1 MLRVRPSPHLL
12 PRGSSLRALSALIV
26 VALTGGC
33 PAKPTITPED
43 LNATEQRP
51 AAPEFEEPAPQ
62 ANKQPSPPP
71 QRPEPVPV
79 HERDA
84 VAAAIASG
92 NHGGAIDFLKT
103 WTLAHADDLEAAFLL
118 AHASAARGDLDGA
131 EAALE
136 HATPAD
142 IKADSALLRAR
153 ARLRLRRGDRTLAE
167 ILLRRAHL
175 SAGDDL
181 ATQGELLA
189 LLRAHGDG
197 GTSEAKALMEAL
209 YDAYDDSSAKS
220 AEELLAVAQAALTRG
235 TSGAFHDANMV
246 LGEAE
251 QAPVAGPEPELMVR
265 DRVLLL
271 RAQIFQEKYASAD
284 ASATY
289 EIILRRDPWHADAL
303 GGLALVLE
311 DEFKLADASRLA
323 TMALQTNPEHPLALA
338 ALARVAVIE
347 GRRREARQLAT
358 RATAVNPSLHQAL
371 AVLAAAA
378 IIDGD
383 RQSSAKIEAR
393 ALADAHDGRRYAV
406 ALAELLVS
414 MHLYPEADEILSA
427 ALLRTPDDANVNS
440 SFGLNRLRLADENA
454 GRAALTKA
462 WKRDHFNERTRNV
475 LDLYD
480 NAIDSRYSEVK
491 DGQSGLTLRLP
502 SADHEW
508 IEGGLQESYRRARAG
523 LDRRYG
529 IDPGELRLEVFADP
543 NEFSIR
549 TVGVPSLGALGVCF
563 GPLITL
569 IGPYQGTHNIDQV
582 IWHELAHVYA
592 IRLSAGRVPRWFTE
606 GLSEWE
612 SEVENPAWARES
624 ALLLATARRQGQLRR
639 LGELELA
646 FLRAGSARGMEV
658 AYASSAYALRY
669 LGETYGHAKI
679 REILVGYA
687 SGASTEELFER
698 HLGKPFA
705 TIEAEF
711 DAALALRLKN
721 TIRGWSPSED
731 RSSKD
736 PRDLLYR
743 DALTALRGGDVAE
756 TERILQRLIQR
767 GGDGYT
773 VRMALADLLR
783 QGPSWRS
790 AATHLKQARTFN
802 TEAVEPII
810 RLSKLARRRGEQ
822 TSEKNL
828 LREALAIDA
837 MSFDPAARLLML
849 ATVSGDSKAA
859 NLARNRARAIAPLHP
874 ITLSA
879 QALAIATGNSKTPTK
894 KTDLARARGLFGRAL
909 QATPEQ
915 GPSDTLVV
923 MALAAAAVGDNAAA
937 KKLANAA
944 LADTELPAAAEKAL
958 AKLR

>member
-1 MLRVRPSPHLL
+1 MR
-12 PRGSSLRALSALIV
+12 
-26 VALTGGC
+26 
-33 PAKPTITPED
+33 
-43 LNATEQRP
+43 
-51 AAPEFEEPAPQ
+51 
-62 ANKQPSPPP
+62 
-71 QRPEPVPV
+71 
-79 HERDA
+79 ERDG
-84 VAAAIASG
+84 VEAAIASG
-92 NHGGAIDFLKT
+92 NHGGAIDFLRI
-103 WTLAHADDLEAAFLL
+103 WTVAHADDLEAAFFL
-118 AHASAARGDLDGA
+118 AHASAALGDLDGA

-136 HATPAD
+136 NASATGARA
-142 IKADSALLRAR
+142 KSAQLRAR
-153 ARLRLRRGDRTLAE
+153 ARLRIRRGDLARAE
-167 ILLRRAHL
+167 AHL
-175 SAGDDL
+175 REAIVVAADDL
-181 ATQGELLA
+181 AAKGELLA
-189 LLRAHGDG
+189 LLRARGDG
-197 GTSEAKALMEAL
+197 REREGKALMEAL
-209 YDAYDDSSAKS
+209 YDAYDDSSAKN
-220 AEELLAVAQAALTRG
+220 AEELLAVAQAALARG

-251 QAPVAGPEPELMVR
+251 QAPVPGPEPELLVR

-323 TMALQTNPEHPLALA
+323 TMALQTDPEHPLALA
-338 ALARVAVIE
+338 ALARIAVIE
-347 GRRREARQLAT
+347 GRRREARELAI
-358 RATAVNPSLHQAL
+358 RATAVDPSLHQAL

-383 RQSSAKIEAR
+383 RKGAADIEAR
-393 ALADAHDGRRYAV
+393 ALAHAHDGRRYAV

-414 MHLYPEADEILSA
+414 MHLYPEADEILGA
-427 ALLRTPDDANVNS
+427 ALRRTPDDASVNS
-440 SFGLNRLRLADENA
+440 SFGLNRLRLADESA
-454 GRAALTKA
+454 GLAALAKA

-480 NAIDSRYSEVK
+480 TSINSRYSEIK
-491 DGQSGLTLRLP
+491 DPRSGLTLRLP
-502 SADHEW
+502 SDDHEW
-508 IEGGLQESYRRARAG
+508 VEGGLQESYRRARAG

-529 IDPGELRLEVFADP
+529 IDPGDLRLEVFADP
-543 NEFSIR
+543 DEFSIR

-569 IGPYQGTHNIDQV
+569 IGPYRGTHNIDQV

-646 FLRAGSARGMEV
+646 FLRAGSALGMEV
-658 AYASSAYALRY
+658 AYASAAYALRY

-679 REILVGYA
+679 QAILVGYA
-687 SGASTEELFER
+687 SGASTEELFEK

-705 TIEAEF
+705 TIEADF
-711 DAALALRLKN
+711 DAALALRLKT
-721 TIRGWSPSED
+721 TISGWSPSAD
-731 RSSKD
+731 SSSKD

-743 DALTALRGGDVAE
+743 DALTALRGGDAAE

-767 GGDGYT
+767 GGDGYS

-790 AATHLKQARTFN
+790 AAAHFKQARTFN

-810 RLSKLARRRGEQ
+810 RLSELARRRGEL
-822 TSEKNL
+822 TVEKTL

-849 ATVSGDSKAA
+849 ATVSGDRKA
-859 NLARNRARAIAPLHP
+859 LAIALGRARAIAPLHP

-879 QALAIATGNSKTPTK
+879 QALTIAGGNKGLQTK
-894 KTDLARARGLFGRAL
+894 KQKPDPARARALFKRAL
-909 QATPEQ
+909 KAKPER

-923 MALAAAAVGDNAAA
+923 MALAADAVGEHAAA
-937 KKLANAA
+937 LELASAA
-944 LADTELPAAAEKAL
+944 LRDEKLPASAKGAL
-958 AKLR
+958 TKLR